1 MSEEKK
7 GRLAK
12 AAGKFSGVGK
22 AAIKQKAAGV
32 IADAAKP
39 VTDSIKNKVNEA
51 TKSAKDAVEKK
62 GTELVKEQMKKEA
75 KKKFLGR

>member
-1 MSEEKK
+1 MGEDKK

-12 AAGKFSGVGK
+12 AAGKFGGVGK
-22 AAIKQKAAGV
+22 AAIKQKAAGA

-39 VTDSIKNKVNEA
+39 VTDSIKDKVSEVK
-51 TKSAKDAVEKK
+51 KSAKDAVDKK
-62 GTELVKEQMKKEA
+62 ATEMVKEQMKKEV

>member
-1 MSEEKK
+1 MGEEKK

-12 AAGKFSGVGK
+12 AAGKLGGVGK
-22 AAIKQKAAGV
+22 VAIKQKAASA

-39 VTDSIKNKVNEA
+39 MTDSIKDKVIEA
-51 TKSAKDAVEKK
+51 KNSAKEAVEKK
-62 GTELVKEQMKKEA
+62 ATAVVKEQMKKEA

>member
-1 MSEEKK
+1 MGEEKK

-12 AAGKFSGVGK
+12 AAGKFGGVGK
-22 AAIKQKAAGV
+22 AAIKQKAVGA

-39 VTDSIKNKVNEA
+39 VTDSIKDKVSKA
-51 TKSAKDAVEKK
+51 KKSAKDAVDKK
-62 GTELVKEQMKKEA
+62 ATEMVKEQMKKEV

>member
-1 MSEEKK
+1 MSEDKK

-39 VTDSIKNKVNEA
+39 VTDSIKKKVIEA
-51 TKSAKDAVEKK
+51 KQSAKDAVEKK
-62 GTELVKEQMKKEA
+62 GTEIVKEQMKKEA

>member
-1 MSEEKK
+1 MGEEKK

-12 AAGKFSGVGK
+12 AAGKLGGVGK
-22 AAIKQKAAGV
+22 VAIKQKAASA

-39 VTDSIKNKVNEA
+39 MTDSIKDKVIEA
-51 TKSAKDAVEKK
+51 KNSAKEAVEKA
-62 GTELVKEQMKKEA
+62 TAVVKEQMKKEA